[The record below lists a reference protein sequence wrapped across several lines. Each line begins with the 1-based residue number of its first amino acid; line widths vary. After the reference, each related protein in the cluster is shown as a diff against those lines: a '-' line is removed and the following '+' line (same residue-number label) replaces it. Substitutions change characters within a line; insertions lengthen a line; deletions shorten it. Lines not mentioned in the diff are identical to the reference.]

1 MKGESTLRKYQIVL
15 ILSAI
20 LLLLSMTL
28 SLFVWLESPKA
39 EKTLISTDTLLVTQ
53 EDGRISVYD
62 VVGDKLYTFRIKH
75 NRSSEGRTKPITV
88 SQDAENI
95 TVRIAK
101 KYIHLYDNIAKK
113 EYLLIIGRIFPK
125 VTLCS

>member
-1 MKGESTLRKYQIVL
+1 MRKYQIVL

-28 SLFVWLESPKA
+28 SLLVWLESPKA

-53 EDGRISVYD
+53 EGGRISVYD

>member
-1 MKGESTLRKYQIVL
+1 MRKYQIVL
-15 ILSAI
+15 
-20 LLLLSMTL
+20 LLPTLAFLLSMTL

-53 EDGRISVYD
+53 EGGRISVYD

>member
-53 EDGRISVYD
+53 EGGRISVYD

>member
-1 MKGESTLRKYQIVL
+1 MRKYQIVL

-53 EDGRISVYD
+53 EGGRISVYD

-88 SQDAENI
+88 SQGAENI

>member
-1 MKGESTLRKYQIVL
+1 MRKYQIVL

-53 EDGRISVYD
+53 EGGRISVYD

>member
-1 MKGESTLRKYQIVL
+1 LKGESTLRKYQIVL

-53 EDGRISVYD
+53 EGGRISVYD

>member
-1 MKGESTLRKYQIVL
+1 MKKYQIVL
-15 ILSAI
+15 
-20 LLLLSMTL
+20 LLPTLAFLLSMTL

-53 EDGRISVYD
+53 EGGRISVYD

-113 EYLLIIGRIFPK
+113 KYLLIIGRIFPK

>member
-1 MKGESTLRKYQIVL
+1 MRKYQIVL

-53 EDGRISVYD
+53 EGGRISVYD

-113 EYLLIIGRIFPK
+113 EYLLIIDRIFPK

>member
-1 MKGESTLRKYQIVL
+1 
-15 ILSAI
+15 
-20 LLLLSMTL
+20 MTL

-53 EDGRISVYD
+53 EGGRISVYD

>member
-1 MKGESTLRKYQIVL
+1 MKKYQIVL
-15 ILSAI
+15 
-20 LLLLSMTL
+20 LLPTLAFLLSMTL

-53 EDGRISVYD
+53 EGGRISVYD

>member
-1 MKGESTLRKYQIVL
+1 MRKYQIVL

>member
-1 MKGESTLRKYQIVL
+1 MKVYR
-15 ILSAI
+15 I
-20 LLLLSMTL
+20 LLIFTLTITLLYMAL
-28 SLFVWLESPKA
+28 SLFVWIESPKA

-53 EDGRISVYD
+53 EGGRISVYD

>member
-1 MKGESTLRKYQIVL
+1 MRKYQIVL

-53 EDGRISVYD
+53 EGGRISVYD

-125 VTLCS
+125 VTYVHRIFII